1 MMLNDPIYGKTEI
14 TEPILS
20 ELINS
25 PLLQRLKKLSQYGI
39 PDKYYHLKGYSRFEH
54 SLGVMIL
61 LRRLGATLEEQI
73 AGLIHDIS
81 HLAFSHVA
89 DWVFAD
95 GEKRDSNENL
105 QDTLLESFLSGKKVL
120 KIFKKYNLSLER
132 LSREENFSLLE
143 KPTPDLCADRVDY
156 ALREF
161 KYWLNPK
168 IVETILKNI
177 INFNGEIAFLDK
189 EVAFA
194 FASNFLELQTQHW
207 GGFES
212 TIRYHFFSQILK
224 KAIEKKIIIKNDFYK
239 DDVYITQK
247 IEKFN
252 EEEINKVLLVL
263 KQKKLAKMDFLAGEK
278 IYKKFR
284 YVDPK
289 IIVGAKLEKLSIV
302 NPKFNKEIEK
312 HRKINEKGFCI

>member
-1 MMLNDPIYGKTEI
+1 MILNDPIYGKTEI
-14 TEPILS
+14 AEPILS

-25 PLLQRLKKLSQYGI
+25 FLLQRLKKLSQYGI
-39 PDKYYHLKGYSRFEH
+39 PDKYYYLKNYSRFEH

-61 LRRLGATLEEQI
+61 LRRLGATLDEQI

-89 DWVFAD
+89 DWVFTD
-95 GEKRDSNENL
+95 GGKKGSNENL
-105 QDTLLESFLSGKKVL
+105 QDTLLESFLRGKKVI
-120 KIFKKYNLSLER
+120 KIFNKHHLSLER
-132 LSREENFSLLE
+132 LSHEENFSLLE

-168 IVETILKNI
+168 IVGTILKEI
-177 INFNGEIAFLDK
+177 TNFNGEIVFLD
-189 EVAFA
+189 EEAAFI

-212 TIRYHFFSQILK
+212 TIRYHLFSQILK
-224 KAIEKKIIIKNDFYK
+224 KAIEKKIIVKNDFYK
-239 DDVYITQK
+239 NDAYITQK
-247 IEKFN
+247 IEKSN
-252 EEEINKVLLVL
+252 DKEIKKVLLVL
-263 KQKKLAKMDFLAGEK
+263 KQKKLVKIDCFVGEK

-289 IIVGAKLEKLSIV
+289 IIVCGKLERLSIV
-302 NPKFNKEIEK
+302 NPKFKKEIEK